1 MNKLLEIQRDLRD
14 IPDPRA
20 RKTKILKNLG
30 SREMHVQKIM

>member
-20 RKTKILKNLG
+20 RKSLIYKNIG
-30 SREMHVQKIM
+30 SRELHVQKIM